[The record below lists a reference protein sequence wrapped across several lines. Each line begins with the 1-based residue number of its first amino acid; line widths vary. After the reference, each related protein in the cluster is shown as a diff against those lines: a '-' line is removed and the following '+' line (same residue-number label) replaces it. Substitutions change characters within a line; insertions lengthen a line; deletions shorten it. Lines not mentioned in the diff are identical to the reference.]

1 MSEPGASSARSGDVA
16 VLSGASSSWGAIVA
30 EALAREGL
38 TTVLVDPPGEALDRV
53 RDRVEEVGGS
63 AFTVGSDLTD
73 LSAVVALMDRLRPE
87 HRTARHL
94 IHVLPPPIPGRF
106 SERAP
111 ADLVAEAHR
120 GYSTLVVLARG
131 LLPSMIEAGAGRVL
145 VMGSAAA
152 RAPLRHAAVHSALAM
167 ALPPFLTALDR
178 EVAKQGVH
186 VTYLEP
192 AGFPSPPVASEVAEG
207 RTGLHEAH
215 RRFMVSEAAVARTFL
230 RAWRHPSLRHLRF
243 HAHER
248 SPPSSSVLQQYG
260 ERALHSGGGTPSRSG
275 GPPALVPASALRGR
289 TAVVTGASRG
299 IGRRIALRL
308 ASHGMR
314 LVLTARD
321 ATALEEVAGEAR
333 KAGGEAKVLVQ
344 DLLLPGAPE
353 RLRDL
358 TLETWG
364 APYLLVNNAGIG
376 FFRRLSR
383 QDARQ
388 LTVQLGVDL
397 IAVLAVTRALLP
409 SMLAKGRGHVLN
421 VGSMAAEVPL
431 PRLAPYSGIK
441 GAVKGFTLSL
451 GREVGTASLHASVLE
466 PVTVDTD
473 FIATA
478 SEAGRRDLRESGL
491 MRRVMIGPDEVG
503 RLAERTVLRPRPV
516 VVVPPRALALLWMYR
531 GTRPLMDRALR
542 LPASPGGGKMEG

>member
-1 MSEPGASSARSGDVA
+1 MSEPDEPSRRPADTV
-16 VLSGASSSWGAIVA
+16 VLSGAASAWGAVVA
-30 EALAREGL
+30 EALAREGM
-38 TTVLVDPPGEALDRV
+38 TTVLVDPPGEGLDRV

-63 AFTVGSDLTD
+63 AVTVGSDLTD

-87 HRTARHL
+87 HRTALRL
-94 IHVLPPPIPGRF
+94 VHVLPPPIPGAF
-106 SERAP
+106 SERVP
-111 ADLVAEAHR
+111 AEIVAEAHR

-131 LLPSMIEAGAGRVL
+131 LLPSMTEADDGRLLVL
-145 VMGSAAA
+145 GSAAA

-192 AGFPSPPVASEVAEG
+192 AGFPSPPVANEVAEG

-230 RAWRHPSLRHLRF
+230 RAWRHPSLRRVRF

-248 SPPSSSVLQQYG
+248 SPPSSSVLQEYG
-260 ERALHSGGGTPSRSG
+260 ERALRSRDEPPSHSGGI
-275 GPPALVPASALRGR
+275 PAFVPASALRGR

-314 LVLTARD
+314 VVLTARD
-321 ATALEEVAGEAR
+321 APALEEVAGEVR

-344 DLLLPGAPE
+344 DLLLPGAVD
-353 RLRDL
+353 RLREFA
-358 TLETWG
+358 LETWE

-376 FFRRLSR
+376 FFRRLAR

-409 SMLAKGRGHVLN
+409 SMLATGRGHVLN

-451 GREVGTASLHASVLE
+451 GREVAPTGLVASVLE

-491 MRRVMIGPDEVG
+491 MRRVMIGPEEVG
-503 RLAERTVLRPRPV
+503 KIAERTVVRPKPV

-531 GTRPLMDRALR
+531 GMRPLMDRALR
-542 LPASPGGGKMEG
+542 LPATRGSGKKEG